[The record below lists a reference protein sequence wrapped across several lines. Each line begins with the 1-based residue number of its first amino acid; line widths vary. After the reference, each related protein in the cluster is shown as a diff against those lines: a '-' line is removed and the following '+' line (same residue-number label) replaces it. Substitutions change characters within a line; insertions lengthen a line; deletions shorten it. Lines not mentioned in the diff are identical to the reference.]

1 MSEDGTFDAPVVAV
15 DGPAGAG
22 KSTASRGLSIRLG
35 YRYYDTGAIYRALA
49 WIARDLG
56 VNWEGKDQDLV
67 ALCGDLSL
75 EFKRNSGQENDW
87 RSLVNGKDLTE
98 ELKGEQVGRG
108 ASIVSVRP
116 AVRKAL
122 LGLQRRQAVP
132 PGLVM
137 EGRDVG
143 TVVFPKANVKLF
155 VTADV
160 KERARRRWSEMQR
173 NSRAGSLELVEKE
186 IRERDERDKNRAVAP
201 LLPAE
206 DAVVIDTTNLNVDE
220 VVEIMVDITFQ
231 RLSVRL

>member
-1 MSEDGTFDAPVVAV
+1 VAV

-35 YRYYDTGAIYRALA
+35 YWYYDTGAIYRALA
-49 WIARDLG
+49 WFARDLG

-67 ALCGDLSL
+67 ALCDDLSL
-75 EFKRNSGQENDW
+75 EFRRNPRQENDW
-87 RSLVNGKDLTE
+87 RSLVNGRDLTE
-98 ELKGEQVGRG
+98 DLKGEQVGRG

-116 AVRKAL
+116 VVREAL
-122 LGLQRRQAVP
+122 LGLQRRQAIP

-143 TVVFPKANVKLF
+143 TVVFPKAKVKFF

-160 KERARRRWSEMQR
+160 KERARRRWSEMHR
-173 NSRAGSLELVEKE
+173 RLPAESLESVEKE
-186 IRERDERDKNRAVAP
+186 IRERDERDKNREVAP
-201 LLPAE
+201 LVPAE

-220 VVEIMVDITFQ
+220 VVEIMLDITLQ